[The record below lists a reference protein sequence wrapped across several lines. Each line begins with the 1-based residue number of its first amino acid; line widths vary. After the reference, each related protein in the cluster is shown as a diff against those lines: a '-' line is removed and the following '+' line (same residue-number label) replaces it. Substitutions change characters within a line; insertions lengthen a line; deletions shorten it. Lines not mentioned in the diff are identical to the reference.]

1 VKLKILLIGKAGQV
15 GRELVPLLGRAGEL
29 TAIDRHGLDLSVP
42 DEIRRVIRTVRP
54 DWIVNAAAYTAVDRA
69 ESDEASARSVNAVAP
84 GVMAEEAKELGALLV
99 HYSTDY
105 VFDGTKGQP
114 YEEEDPPHPL
124 SVYGR
129 TKLEGE
135 RAIQQIAPAYLIL
148 RTAWVYARE
157 GRNFLLTVLRLATEK
172 QELRIVRD
180 QVGAPTWSREIA
192 AATADIL
199 SQLRTGPKGLPA
211 WSEIKDIYHVSAGG
225 ETNWFEFAR
234 AILDLASSQMRP
246 ADWFTAATMNR
257 PLIARHVVPIATTE
271 YPTPATR
278 PAYSVLANRKVND
291 KFGVRLPDWETQLRS
306 VFSEGVAQ
314 GQGSKPIAEH
324 LR

>member
-1 VKLKILLIGKAGQV
+1 MKILLIGKAGQI
-15 GRELVPLLGRAGEL
+15 GRELVPLLERAGEL
-29 TAIDRHGLDLSVP
+29 TSMDRHGLDLSIP

-69 ESDEASARSVNAVAP
+69 ESDTASARSINAVAP

-105 VFDGTKGQP
+105 VFDGSKGLP

-124 SVYGR
+124 SVYGT

-157 GRNFLLTVLRLATEK
+157 GRNFLLTILRLATEK

-180 QVGAPTWSREIA
+180 QLGAPTWSREIA
-192 AATADIL
+192 AATAEIL
-199 SQLRTGPKGLPA
+199 SQLRTGSTGSPA
-211 WSEIKDIYHVSAGG
+211 WSEIKEIYHVSAGG

-234 AILDLASSQMRP
+234 AILGLASSQARP
-246 ADWFTAATMNR
+246 ADWFTAVTTNR

-271 YPTPATR
+271 YPTPARR

-291 KFGVRLPDWETQLRS
+291 RFGVRLPDWERQLRA
-306 VFSEGVAQ
+306 VFSEGVAE
-314 GQGSKPIAEH
+314 GKGPKPIAKH

>member
-1 VKLKILLIGKAGQV
+1 
-15 GRELVPLLGRAGEL
+15 VPLLESAGEL
-29 TAIDRHGLDLSVP
+29 TAMDRHGLDLSIP
-42 DEIRRVIRTVRP
+42 DEIRRVIRTARP

-69 ESDEASARSVNAVAP
+69 ESDEASARSINAVAP

-135 RAIQQIAPAYLIL
+135 RAIQQIAPAHLIL

-199 SQLRTGPKGLPA
+199 SQLQTVPKGLPA
-211 WSEIKDIYHVSAGG
+211 WSEIKEIYHLSAGG

-234 AILDLASSQMRP
+234 AILGLASSQTRT
-246 ADWFTAATMNR
+246 ADWFTAATMDR
-257 PLIARHVVPIATTE
+257 PLITRHIVPIATTE
-271 YPTPATR
+271 YPTPARR

-291 KFGVRLPDWETQLRS
+291 KFGVRLPDWEAQLRS
-306 VFSEGVAQ
+306 AFSEGVAK
-314 GQGSKPIAEH
+314 G
-324 LR
+324 

>member
-1 VKLKILLIGKAGQV
+1 VKLKILLIGKAGQI
-15 GRELVPLLGRAGEL
+15 GRELVPLLERAGEL
-29 TAIDRHGLDLSVP
+29 TAMDRHGLNLSVP
-42 DEIRRVIRTVRP
+42 DEIRRVIRAVRP

-69 ESDEASARSVNAVAP
+69 ESDEASARSFNAVAP
-84 GVMAEEAKELGALLV
+84 GVMAEEAKGLGALLV

-114 YEEEDPPHPL
+114 YGEEDPPHPL
-124 SVYGR
+124 GVYGR

-172 QELRIVRD
+172 QELRIVQD
-180 QVGAPTWSREIA
+180 QVCAPIWSREIA

-199 SQLRTGPKGLPA
+199 SQLQTGPKGLPA
-211 WSEIKDIYHVSAGG
+211 WSEIKGIFHVSASG

-234 AILDLASSQMRP
+234 AILGLASSQTRP

-257 PLIARHVVPIATTE
+257 PLIARHVVPITTTE
-271 YPTPATR
+271 YPTPARR
-278 PAYSVLANRKVND
+278 PAYSVLANRKVDD

-306 VFSEGVAQ
+306 VFSNGLAK
-314 GQGSKPIAEH
+314 G
-324 LR
+324 

>member
-1 VKLKILLIGKAGQV
+1 VKLKILLIGKTGQI
-15 GRELVPLLGRAGEL
+15 GRELVPLLERAGEL
-29 TAIDRHGLDLSVP
+29 TAMDRHGLDLSVP
-42 DEIRRVIRTVRP
+42 DEIRRVIRAVRP

-84 GVMAEEAKELGALLV
+84 GVMAEEAKGLGALLV

-114 YEEEDPPHPL
+114 YEEDDPPHPL
-124 SVYGR
+124 GVYGT

-157 GRNFLLTVLRLATEK
+157 GRNFLLTVLRLVTEK

-192 AATADIL
+192 VATADIL
-199 SQLRTGPKGLPA
+199 SQLQTGPKGLPA
-211 WSEIKDIYHVSAGG
+211 WSEIKGNYHVSAGG

-234 AILDLASSQMRP
+234 AILGLASSQTRA

-257 PLIARHVVPIATTE
+257 PLITRHLVPIATTE
-271 YPTPATR
+271 YHTPARR

-306 VFSEGVAQ
+306 VFSEVVA
-314 GQGSKPIAEH
+314 K
-324 LR
+324 R